1 MEQNILVMENI
12 TKVYSNGFVA
22 NKNVNFSIHEGEIHA
37 LVGENGAG
45 KSTLMKIL
53 FGSEKPDEGRILLRG
68 QEIHIDNPT
77 VAINYGIGMVHQH
90 FMLVPSLTVA
100 DNLVIGM
107 EPKKN
112 GLYDVTKAEEIARE
126 VSEKYNFKVDSK
138 TRVRDLSVGM
148 KQKVEILKALVRGA
162 KILILDEPTA
172 VLTPQETKEL
182 FVELKHLKEQGYT
195 VVFISHKLNEV
206 KELCDRIT
214 VLRAGKTIGTKEIEN
229 VTEQDIS
236 RMMVGRDVRLDIDKN
251 KAVPKEA
258 VLKVSHV
265 NKVNSL
271 GKQVL
276 NDVSFHIPRGVIL
289 GIAGVEGNGQ
299 SEISE
304 IISGMDQNFV
314 GNVMVNGKDTRNMTV
329 RQLRENGVAH
339 ISEDRMTYGI
349 VGDGSIAENM
359 ISDRYYK
366 KEFQKGVLLNQKK
379 IDNLVNDLIGK
390 FNVKCDGKDQPIR
403 MLSGGNMQKVV
414 AAREFTSNA
423 DLIVANQP
431 TRGIDIGASMFLR
444 NKLVE
449 LRDAGAA
456 ILLISADLS
465 EVMDVS
471 DRLIVMNE
479 GKISAYFE
487 DASQVTEEEMGLYML
502 GIKQMTPDEIRRAS
516 SEE

>member
-112 GLYDVTKAEEIARE
+112 GLYDVAKAEEIARE

-304 IISGMDQNFV
+304 IIAGMDQNFV
-314 GNVMVNGKDTRNMTV
+314 GNVMVNGKETRNMTV

-379 IDNLVNDLIGK
+379 IDNLVNDLIGR

-414 AAREFTSNA
+414 AAREFTSKA

-516 SEE
+516 SDE

>member
-1 MEQNILVMENI
+1 
-12 TKVYSNGFVA
+12 
-22 NKNVNFSIHEGEIHA
+22 
-37 LVGENGAG
+37 
-45 KSTLMKIL
+45 
-53 FGSEKPDEGRILLRG
+53 
-68 QEIHIDNPT
+68 
-77 VAINYGIGMVHQH
+77 
-90 FMLVPSLTVA
+90 
-100 DNLVIGM
+100 
-107 EPKKN
+107 
-112 GLYDVTKAEEIARE
+112 
-126 VSEKYNFKVDSK
+126 
-138 TRVRDLSVGM
+138 
-148 KQKVEILKALVRGA
+148 
-162 KILILDEPTA
+162 
-172 VLTPQETKEL
+172 
-182 FVELKHLKEQGYT
+182 
-195 VVFISHKLNEV
+195 
-206 KELCDRIT
+206 
-214 VLRAGKTIGTKEIEN
+214 
-229 VTEQDIS
+229 
-236 RMMVGRDVRLDIDKN
+236 
-251 KAVPKEA
+251 
-258 VLKVSHV
+258 
-265 NKVNSL
+265 
-271 GKQVL
+271 
-276 NDVSFHIPRGVIL
+276 
-289 GIAGVEGNGQ
+289 
-299 SEISE
+299 
-304 IISGMDQNFV
+304 
-314 GNVMVNGKDTRNMTV
+314 
-329 RQLRENGVAH
+329 LRENGVAH

-379 IDNLVNDLIGK
+379 IDNLVNDLIGR

-414 AAREFTSNA
+414 AAREFTSKA

-516 SEE
+516 SDE